1 MAKKEKTVE
10 IQPITVKEVILT
22 IEGDSDLVLNKM
34 DDYTKRQLIRKQKN
48 LPKETEAPDEWE
60 ILITKLHWRDGT
72 PKEFSEES
80 MKDALINNA
89 PCISTFSLKKT
100 FADAMKW
107 NGIENIKTGFNATVS
122 VVAPNGLVPI
132 RFTDHYI
139 DEKII
144 KTALGSPV
152 LAILHRFGGWSAD
165 ITIRFVDNGQY
176 SLDRIIQIINLA
188 GFSVGIGSGKTTG
201 YGRYHIAKA
210 TVM

>member
-10 IQPITVKEVILT
+10 IQPITVREVVIT
-22 IEGDSDLVLNKM
+22 IEGDSDLILNKM
-34 DDYTKRQLIRKQKN
+34 DAYTERQLVRKQKN
-48 LPKETEAPDEWE
+48 LPKDTKEPNEWE

-80 MKDALINNA
+80 LIDALQNNA
-89 PCISTFSLKKT
+89 PCISTFGLKKA

-107 NGIENIKTGFNATVS
+107 NGIENIKTGFNASVS

-132 RFTDHYI
+132 RFADHYI

-144 KTALGSPV
+144 KTSLGSPV
-152 LAILHRFGGWSAD
+152 LAILHRFSGWSAD
-165 ITIRFVDNGQY
+165 ITIKYVDNGQY

-201 YGRYHIAKA
+201 YGRYHITEAS
-210 TVM
+210 VM